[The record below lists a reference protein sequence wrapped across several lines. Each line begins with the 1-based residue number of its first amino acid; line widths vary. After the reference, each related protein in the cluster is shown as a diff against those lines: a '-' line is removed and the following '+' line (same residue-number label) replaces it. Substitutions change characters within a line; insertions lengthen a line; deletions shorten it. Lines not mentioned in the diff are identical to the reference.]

1 MMQIVQELC
10 KRPGLNKTGFDM
22 PTIYVPNPNKI
33 VRCVNQIED
42 VCKDVEK
49 TINQTI
55 QNTLNTLEKD
65 CEKIAQLVDK
75 QIEDDNQAKAYN
87 LRASG
92 KGILFSVLGLTIPIM
107 LMVNFLASNASKDLL
122 LSLLGKS
129 GLDLLHLYLSPL
141 RQFWDLVPEAHHL
154 TTLMILVGVSFVLL
168 ILAKWSTRLKS
179 TLTRAQKR
187 RLADHREYVQTVV
200 KTKKKTLY
208 QDYLQQ
214 SVAEHDL

>member
-1 MMQIVQELC
+1 MRFQ
-10 KRPGLNKTGFDM
+10 
-22 PTIYVPNPNKI
+22 I

-42 VCKDVEK
+42 VCKDIEK

-75 QIEDDNQAKAYN
+75 QIEDDNAAKAYN

-92 KGILFSVLGLTIPIM
+92 KGVLFSMLGLTIPVM
-107 LMVNFLASNASKDLL
+107 LIVNFLASNASRELL
-122 LSLLGKS
+122 LSSLGQS
-129 GLDLLHLYLSPL
+129 GVDLLHLYLSPL
-141 RQFWDLVPEAHHL
+141 RQFWDLVPEAQHL
-154 TTLMILVGVSFVLL
+154 TTLLVLVGLSVVLL
-168 ILAKWSTRLKS
+168 GLAKWSTRLKP

-187 RLADHREYVQTVV
+187 RLADHRDFVQTVV